1 MNTNNVNTN
10 LSGLKVLVTGGAG
23 FVGSNI
29 CQLLI
34 NNGAKVTV
42 LDNLYT
48 GRTELLP
55 KSNELS
61 FIEGDVEDKELVF
74 RLLDEFDYVIHA
86 AAKNIIASTKN
97 PLEDFKTN
105 IEGTL
110 NVLMGAKKYGV
121 KKIVYTGSASVYG
134 NPNILPI
141 SESSGIYTLTPYA
154 TSKLAGENYCISF
167 YESYNIPTS
176 IVRYSNVYGT
186 NQDPKNPYCGVVSK
200 FFESAI
206 NNEPIRIHG
215 DGEQTRDFT
224 FVDDTARATVEALI
238 NSKST
243 GGIFNTGSGGETSI
257 NELAK
262 KIVNISNSKSEIT
275 YIDKRDIDNIRRR
288 SVNIELIRRTLRWS
302 PSYTIDKGLNETY
315 NWIID
320 NLS

>member
-1 MNTNNVNTN
+1 MSEN

-29 CQLLI
+29 VSILLDK
-34 NNGAKVTV
+34 GAIVTV

-48 GRTELLP
+48 GRIELMPEHKNLT
-55 KSNELS
+55 
-61 FIEGDVEDKELVF
+61 FIEGDVEDKDLIF
-74 RLLDEFDYVIHA
+74 KLLSEFDYVIHA

-97 PLEDFKTN
+97 PFDDFKTN

-110 NVLMGAKKYGV
+110 NILMGAHKFGV

-134 NPNILPI
+134 NPSILPI
-141 SESSGIYTLTPYA
+141 SENSGVYTLSPYA

-167 YESYNIPTS
+167 YESYNLPS
-176 IVRYSNVYGT
+176 AIVRYSNVYGT

-206 NNEPIRIHG
+206 KNEPIRIHG

-224 FVDDTARATVEALI
+224 FVKDTALATIEALI
-238 NSKST
+238 NPKST
-243 GGIFNTGSGGETSI
+243 GGIFNTGSGGEISI
-257 NELAK
+257 NDLARK
-262 KIVNISNSKSEIT
+262 VIEISGSTSEIE
-275 YIDKRDIDNIRRR
+275 YVDKRDIDNIRRR

-302 PSYTIDKGLNETY
+302 PSYTIDKGLKETY
-315 NWIID
+315 QWILQ
-320 NLS
+320 NLD